1 MVDKEKY
8 YQESI
13 SSGIPTYYF
22 LMRDFGIGKDCKNFV
37 ETGTFLGDAV
47 KYALDQGFQQILS
60 CEMMKDRYEHC
71 MNKFKENDNVSL
83 WLSKSDDCFSE
94 MVESLK
100 EKSCFWL
107 DAHDEGGGIP
117 TFYELDVIAKHDIK
131 DHTIIID
138 DIPVY
143 FPGRE
148 ELLEEKLYSINKDYN
163 IEYFPLDMGSKG
175 RIDGYE
181 LVAYIE

>member
-1 MVDKEKY
+1 MSEIQKM
-8 YQESI
+8 
-13 SSGIPTYYF
+13 PN
-22 LMRDFGIGKDCKNFV
+22 FGIGKDCKNFV

-117 TFYELDVIAKHDIK
+117 TFY
-131 DHTIIID
+131 
-138 DIPVY
+138 
-143 FPGRE
+143 
-148 ELLEEKLYSINKDYN
+148 
-163 IEYFPLDMGSKG
+163 
-175 RIDGYE
+175 
-181 LVAYIE
+181 